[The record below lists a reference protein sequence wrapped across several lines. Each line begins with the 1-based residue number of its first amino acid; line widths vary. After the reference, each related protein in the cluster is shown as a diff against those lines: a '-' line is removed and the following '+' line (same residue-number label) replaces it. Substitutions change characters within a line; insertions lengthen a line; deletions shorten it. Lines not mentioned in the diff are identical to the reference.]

1 MADQEIRL
9 DLIFDNAYKEALNSF
24 WKMAKPHGQVS
35 TLDMDMS
42 LLHVISRTVATIK
55 VDSWSY
61 CKQDNANY

>member
-9 DLIFDNAYKEALNSF
+9 ELIFDNAYKEALNSED
-24 WKMAKPHGQVS
+24 AKPHGQVS

-55 VDSWSY
+55 VDV
-61 CKQDNANY
+61 